1 MRGCEKI
8 ANENEDLILG
18 MIKERP
24 LISQHELSELTGLP
38 NSSIAEII
46 SGLIKNEHIS
56 GNAYVL
62 NENSPIIC
70 IGGANVD
77 RKLYAKFEISN
88 GTSNPVKSSRTIG
101 GVARNIAENL
111 GRLGEQVVLISA
123 SGNDLEWKEI
133 YDMSSPFMN
142 LEHVT
147 QFENAS
153 TGSYTA
159 VLDKNGDLSIAL
171 ADMDIFEE
179 ITPELLEKDS
189 NILKCAKCIVVDL
202 NCPVETVEFL
212 CSFATEHT
220 MPLIIIPVSSPKM
233 NRLPK
238 TLDAVSWL
246 IVNKDETETF
256 MNIKI
261 NDDKD
266 WEKSVERWLELGVK
280 NVIVTNGSKGVLT
293 GSENGEIRYF
303 PAIEEPVVVDV
314 TGAGDSFCSGVIY
327 SWLQKKDFDYII
339 KSGLVNAQKTI
350 LSKHTVRQ
358 ELSQKQFKLDMEEI

>member
-1 MRGCEKI
+1 MRRCEKI
-8 ANENEDLILG
+8 ANENENLVLG
-18 MIKERP
+18 KA
-24 LISQHELSELTGLP
+24 
-38 NSSIAEII
+38 ND
-46 SGLIKNEHIS
+46 
-56 GNAYVL
+56 L
-62 NENSPIIC
+62 NESPPIIC
-70 IGGANVD
+70 VGGANVD
-77 RKLYAKFEISN
+77 RKLYAKEEITA
-88 GTSNPVKSSRTIG
+88 GTSNPVKSSRTVG

-111 GRLGEQVVLISA
+111 GRLGEQVALISV

-133 YDMSSPFMN
+133 YDVSSPFMN

-147 QFENAS
+147 QFENSS

-159 VLDKNGDLSIAL
+159 VLDRNGDLSIAL
-171 ADMDIFEE
+171 ADMDIFEK
-179 ITPELLEKDS
+179 ITPELVKKNS
-189 NILKCAKCIVVDL
+189 TILRSAKCIVVDL
-202 NCPVETVEFL
+202 NCPAETIEFL
-212 CSFATEHT
+212 CSFTSNHHI
-220 MPLIIIPVSSPKM
+220 PLVIIPVSSPKM

-266 WEKSVERWLELGVK
+266 WERSVEKWLDLGVK

-293 GSENGEIRYF
+293 GSKDGEIRYF
-303 PAIEEPVVVDV
+303 SAIEAPMVVDV

-327 SWLQKKDFDYII
+327 SWLQKKEFDYII

-358 ELSQKQFKLDMEEI
+358 ELSQIQFKLDMEEI